1 MVKEIMTII
10 VLGIRFLLEI
20 ITVIGLI
27 SGIFISKSIPS
38 KILYLIL
45 SIGITLLWA
54 RYGAPKSPNVL
65 IGFNKLLL
73 EIVVYTIGSVAFYKL
88 FGHNVGIIYIVVVI
102 SDLILMYALGLQ
114 GK

>member
-1 MVKEIMTII
+1 MTII

-20 ITVIGLI
+20 IIVIALF
-27 SGIFISKSIPS
+27 SGIFISKSMSS
-38 KILYLIL
+38 KILCLVV

-65 IGFNKLLL
+65 IGLNKLLL
-73 EIVVYTIGSVAFYKL
+73 EIFVYSIGSVVFYQL
-88 FGHNVGIIYIVVVI
+88 FGKNIGVIYIVVVI

-114 GK
+114 EN